1 MDDQVLDVDTL
12 RGIIAVSDDV
22 RVQLSPGAASEE
34 MELALMGSVLHRQH
48 LASAAAVAALPTFTW
63 PNHSSASFHCTV
75 EDNLGETSAMCAI
88 CTEDLEYGCSVMRM
102 PCWHV
107 FHTQCLHPWLQKHA
121 HTCPMCRFK
130 LPTESPVTDRV
141 RPASSASARSS
152 GEGTR
157 GRLSY
162 PDASSS
168 DGASSRHDSMS
179 SMRYG
184 AGADTSGTVW
194 YGGRRSVSTPVLWT
208 SMYRP
213 ASACN
218 PETWTFDK
226 LQGVLQNAGLSYQ
239 HCHNHSSL
247 VEMIVMCLGDYAT
260 AGARYD
266 QVGGGRGGTMEPAV
280 AVGGGDLS
288 LARDS
293 DSSLDARHANL
304 EGAVKLAY
312 GVVPGAAPSRRASG
326 ARAGNP
332 RDVSSTA
339 HTPLSVVT
347 RTRAVSSTLQP
358 PFSSGVPPNIHTSGH
373 VQHYAAETG
382 ILNGESGSGLSGSGG
397 RILLGGGGGRG
408 RSPLTRVSRR
418 RDRDASGDAVGERVQ
433 EARRGRQGGRDA
445 IQEILG
451 LARTGQLE
459 DLSRVLSMQSSQQVH
474 DQDFARIQLE
484 RQQEHEQQRMHQLY
498 ERERERALQSERA
511 RDRGNDASGD
521 RGIYASRLHDYC
533 LAPPL
538 PSLLPLDDIARV
550 QPALAVS
557 SSRVS
562 PSRGREHDFGWRV
575 EGTVAG
581 NVCVWDDGVQVD
593 MGKGAGCS
601 RSGDSSGIGS
611 SGGSGDEK
619 SPQRGGNHIGGNR
632 SPRDNRVRSTRTGL
646 DFGSCDSGRRG
657 NNDWSCLRQQSGAV
671 HSVDGTDRGSQGA
684 PTCAHTHTHTHK
696 YKYTHIT
703 THTPSGGGGGGVK
716 SRSQLVKVAAGKD
729 RTLFE

>member
-1 MDDQVLDVDTL
+1 MDDQVLDIDTM

-22 RVQLSPGAASEE
+22 RVQLSPGAAIEE
-34 MELALMGSVLHRQH
+34 MELALMGSVPHRQH

-63 PNHSSASFHCTV
+63 PHNSSSSFPCTV
-75 EDNLGETSAMCAI
+75 EDNLGEKSEMCAI

-141 RPASSASARSS
+141 RPASSAPARAS

-168 DGASSRHDSMS
+168 DGASSRHDGMS

-184 AGADTSGTVW
+184 AGADLSGTAW
-194 YGGRRSVSTPVLWT
+194 HGGRRSVSTPVLWT
-208 SMYRP
+208 SRYRP
-213 ASACN
+213 ASAFN
-218 PETWTFDK
+218 PETWTLDK
-226 LQGVLQNAGLSYQ
+226 LQGVLQNAGVSYQ
-239 HCHNHSSL
+239 HCHDHSSL
-247 VEMIVMCLGDYAT
+247 VEMIVMCLGDYAA

-266 QVGGGRGGTMEPAV
+266 QVRGSGGGTKEPAV
-280 AVGGGDLS
+280 AAAGRDLS

-304 EGAVKLAY
+304 EGAVELAY
-312 GVVPGAAPSRRASG
+312 GAVPGAASSRRAGG

-332 RDVSSTA
+332 RDVSFTV

-347 RTRAVSSTLQP
+347 CTRAVSSTLP
-358 PFSSGVPPNIHTSGH
+358 PPLTSGVLPNIHTSGR

-382 ILNGESGSGLSGSGG
+382 ILNGESWSGLSGSGG
-397 RILLGGGGGRG
+397 GR
-408 RSPLTRVSRR
+408 RVSRR

-459 DLSRVLSMQSSQQVH
+459 DLSRVLSMQSSRQVH
-474 DQDFARIQLE
+474 GQDFARIQLE
-484 RQQEHEQQRMHQLY
+484 RQQEHEQQRLHQLY
-498 ERERERALQSERA
+498 QRERERAH
-511 RDRGNDASGD
+511 DTGDDASGD

-533 LAPPL
+533 LTPSL
-538 PSLLPLDDIARV
+538 PSLLPLDDTTRV

-557 SSRVS
+557 LSSSRVS
-562 PSRGREHDFGWRV
+562 PSRVREHDFGWRV
-575 EGTVAG
+575 EGTVPG
-581 NVCVWDDGVQVD
+581 DVCVWDDGLQVD
-593 MGKGAGCS
+593 MGEGAGCS
-601 RSGDSSGIGS
+601 RSADSSWIGS
-611 SGGSGDEK
+611 CGGSGDEK

-632 SPRDNRVRSTRTGL
+632 SPLDNRVRSTRTGV

-657 NNDWSCLRQQSGAV
+657 NYDWSSLRQKSGGV
-671 HSVDGTDRGSQGA
+671 QSVDGTDRGSQGA
-684 PTCAHTHTHTHK
+684 PTCAHTYTHTPK
-696 YKYTHIT
+696 YTYTHIPI
-703 THTPSGGGGGGVK
+703 HTPSGGGGGGVK